1 MRPGC
6 AASSSAC
13 SGEADQDKGWW
24 EGAAFRNRY
33 VREGGIWKL
42 RELHRFP
49 LFRADY
55 DLGWGQDLSA
65 RPDRPQMPAF
75 LAPHP
80 VTGKRVGAADGTRQV
95 ADGPLVRGREL
106 QHSSDFTLDEARTA
120 LRRSLAYDA
129 IENVSSAYGSYLDDF
144 QSANFSALLATDGF
158 KMSAFAG
165 YYVGRD
171 RVAEAGRRVWG
182 PAPETRSGISFHWR
196 IQPVILV
203 SDDGRSANQRVR
215 LFQPRTGKTVGEPRG
230 FYGAYFYSGMY
241 HDQYVLENGVWRMW
255 NLSLDEPYMGTVDW
269 KSGWQRA
276 KDPATPPQGATSVL
290 VREDSDFKPDVPVTA
305 LGRRQEHFRGGT
317 GEAWQWPTILP
328 MWFEYRNPV
337 SGRVPEFYQE
347 DCPPCTVRPDLRL
360 EHHGYQQPPVWPQ
373 QPAD

>member
-1 MRPGC
+1 
-6 AASSSAC
+6 
-13 SGEADQDKGWW
+13 
-24 EGAAFRNRY
+24 
-33 VREGGIWKL
+33 
-42 RELHRFP
+42 
-49 LFRADY
+49 
-55 DLGWGQDLSA
+55 
-65 RPDRPQMPAF
+65 
-75 LAPHP
+75 LAQ
-80 VTGKRVGAADGTRQV
+80 AQA
-95 ADGPLVRGREL
+95 
-106 QHSSDFTLDEARTA
+106 A

-129 IENVSSAYGSYLDDF
+129 IENVSSAYGYYLDDF
-144 QSANFSALLATDGF
+144 QSENFSALLARDGF

-165 YYVGRD
+165 YYVGRE

-196 IQPVILV
+196 VQPVILV

-241 HDQYVLENGVWRMW
+241 HDQYVLEDGVWRMW

-276 KDPATPPQGATSVL
+276 KDPTAPRTGPTSVL
-290 VREDSDFKPDVPVTA
+290 VREDSDFKPDVPVKD

-317 GEAWQWPTILP
+317 GEPWQWPTILP

-360 EHHGYQQPPVWPQ
+360 DRHGYQQPPVWPQ
-373 QPAD
+373 RPG